1 MHFNTNHK
9 NTWTFNLPLSI
20 FQNYLLSKKWFSYIY
35 FFFLSYFLH
44 SHFFWLRK
52 MNFSFLSSYCYT
64 LAIWYF
70 IIFLLLFSTYWVS
83 GLFYSWILLILRNLD
98 SFYKFWNQKNTFYFC
113 YTSADYKKSKKKF
126 ILLTGRVKITGEFQ
140 NIQNSSENAI
150 GKISLFSPNFPL
162 SLRNIHKY
170 NCMTCRYNKLRID
183 IKLVK
188 MYMKYTHTI
197 FQSIKE
203 GWNIFSL

>member
-1 MHFNTNHK
+1 MKISRILKKYWIALLLYLSILVHCQFFRSNRTLDIFFFLWKLLFFFIPITSQKFSFFSMHFNTNHK

-98 SFYKFWNQKNTFYFC
+98 SFYKFWNQKNTFF
-113 YTSADYKKSKKKF
+113 
-126 ILLTGRVKITGEFQ
+126 LL
-140 NIQNSSENAI
+140 
-150 GKISLFSPNFPL
+150 
-162 SLRNIHKY
+162 HK
-170 NCMTCRYNKLRID
+170 CGL
-183 IKLVK
+183 
-188 MYMKYTHTI
+188 
-197 FQSIKE
+197 
-203 GWNIFSL
+203 